1 MAIMCIAAE
10 TGDVTVVRDIPGDPG
25 LEWLQ
30 KKVGGYIEIVQVL
43 GGDQMIV
50 NEDGRSR
57 GLKPN
62 TGASIMAGQ
71 SIVGDAVILSGQNLC
86 Q

>member
-25 LEWLQ
+25 LKWLQ
-30 KKVGGYIEIVQVL
+30 EKVGGYIEIIQVL

-50 NEDGRSR
+50 NEEGC
-57 GLKPN
+57 GLALKPN
-62 TGASIMAGQ
+62 VGASIMAGQ
-71 SIVGDAVILSGQNLC
+71 SIVGDAVILSGANLC